1 MKPAPTLLDNYR
13 LLLEKVDTLC
23 RHILE
28 TFPDQIACGP
38 GCHGCCRHISLFP
51 VEAVGLALAL
61 TRLPDAEAARIRER
75 AAESCSDDPCPLLA
89 DGLCLL
95 YADRPL
101 ICRTHGLPIL
111 TGERETQRVDFC
123 PHNFRSLAA
132 LPGNAVI
139 NLDRLNASLCA
150 VNSLFLTHLPPGPIS
165 ARERLTIAEALNLPV

>member
-1 MKPAPTLLDNYR
+1 MNLAPLLVNYR

-23 RHILE
+23 RHITE

-38 GCHGCCRHISLFP
+38 GCDGCCRHLSLFP
-51 VEAVGLALAL
+51 VEATNLALAL
-61 TRLPDAEAARIRER
+61 AELPTAEAARIREQVAVGR
-75 AAESCSDDPCPLLA
+75 DGDPCPLLA
-89 DGLCLL
+89 DRLCLL
-95 YADRPL
+95 YASRPL

-111 TGERETQRVDFC
+111 TGAHETQRVDFC

-150 VNSLFLTHLPPGPIS
+150 VNSLFLTHLPPGLFS
-165 ARERLTIAEALNLPV
+165 GKERLTIAEALCLPV